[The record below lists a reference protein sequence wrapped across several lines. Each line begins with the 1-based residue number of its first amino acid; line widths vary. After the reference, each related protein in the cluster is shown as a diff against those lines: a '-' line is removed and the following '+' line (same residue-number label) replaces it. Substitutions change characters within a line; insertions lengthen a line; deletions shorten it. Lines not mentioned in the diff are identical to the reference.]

1 MGYEWRK
8 MKKSRLVSLV
18 AIFAALNVVCDSIAG
33 ISVFEYGVWWSW
45 IFLIVPL
52 TGIMLGPYAGFLST
66 FIGVMIGHF
75 IYFRGAPEFLFALGA
90 PVGAMVSGFL
100 FEGKLKTVFVYYTVL
115 FVAYFTTP
123 IAWQL
128 PVWGMWDTYLAYA
141 GLLVI
146 MMLVRKRSWRFE
158 SRGFLRAIVVCA
170 FIGLEADIL
179 FRIFLLVPCRTY
191 WLIYG
196 WPVEALQLA
205 WALGAAV
212 TPVQVAVS
220 TFVTAVVGS
229 PLIKVVRETGLFG
242 KLTAKSVET

>member
-1 MGYEWRK
+1 MRYEGRK
-8 MKKSRLVSLV
+8 MKKSQFVSLV

-52 TGIMLGPYAGFLST
+52 TGIVLGPYMGFLST

-75 IYFRGAPEFLFALGA
+75 IYFRGTPEFLFAVGA

-100 FEGKLKTVFVYYTVL
+100 FEGKWKTVFVYYTVL

-128 PVWGMWDTYLAYA
+128 PVWGMWDTYVAYVC
-141 GLLVI
+141 LLVI
-146 MMLVRKRSWRFE
+146 SMLVMKSQWKLESSRFPC
-158 SRGFLRAIVVCA
+158 VVMCA

-196 WPVEALQLA
+196 WPVEALQWA

-212 TPVQVAVS
+212 TPVQVAISTLVTVS
-220 TFVTAVVGS
+220 VGF
-229 PLIKVVRETGLFG
+229 PLIKVFRETGFFS
-242 KLTAKSVET
+242 KSM